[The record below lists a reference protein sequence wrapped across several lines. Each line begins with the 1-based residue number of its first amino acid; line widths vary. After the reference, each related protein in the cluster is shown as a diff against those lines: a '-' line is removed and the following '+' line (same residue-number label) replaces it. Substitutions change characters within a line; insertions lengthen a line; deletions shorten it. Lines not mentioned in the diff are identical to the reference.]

1 MRSFLQNG
9 FFILRVH
16 SILSQ
21 AREKRQKFIS
31 LRLFVKERW
40 PKEAIPS
47 FPPMPVTLTS
57 NPKKKLLFIGA
68 FFVAL
73 FLLVEVTGL
82 RTQLSPDTIRT
93 LFVEHTLVGLLLFC
107 AAFSVGNLLYV
118 PGWVFLVGAVFAL
131 GKEWGGVATFIAG
144 LCSST
149 LSFYIIR
156 RLGGTALRS
165 LDHRWADKIFAHL
178 DERPIVSVTLLRLLF
193 QTLPALTYALALA
206 DIRFRHYFL
215 GTFLGL
221 PIPIF
226 LYCYFFDIIFQYV
239 R

>member
-1 MRSFLQNG
+1 
-9 FFILRVH
+9 
-16 SILSQ
+16 
-21 AREKRQKFIS
+21 
-31 LRLFVKERW
+31 
-40 PKEAIPS
+40 
-47 FPPMPVTLTS
+47 MPVTLS
-57 NPKKKLLFIGA
+57 SDPKKKLLFIGA
-68 FFVAL
+68 FFAAL
-73 FLLVEVTGL
+73 FFVVQVTGL
-82 RTQLSPDTIRT
+82 RSQLSPDIIRG
-93 LFVEHTLVGLLLFC
+93 LFEKHIYVGLVLFC
-107 AAFSVGNLLYV
+107 LAFSVGNLLYV

-149 LSFYIIR
+149 VSFFLIR
-156 RLGGTALRS
+156 RVGGTALRS
-165 LDHRWADKIFAHL
+165 LNHRWADKIFAQL

-226 LYCYFFDIIFQYV
+226 LYCYFFDFVFQYV

>member
-1 MRSFLQNG
+1 
-9 FFILRVH
+9 
-16 SILSQ
+16 
-21 AREKRQKFIS
+21 
-31 LRLFVKERW
+31 
-40 PKEAIPS
+40 
-47 FPPMPVTLTS
+47 MPVALTS
-57 NPKKKLLFIGA
+57 DPKKKIVFIA
-68 FFVAL
+68 IFFAAM
-73 FLLVEVTGL
+73 FFLVEATGL
-82 RTQLSPDTIRT
+82 RSRLSPEDIRV
-93 LFVEHTLVGLLLFC
+93 LFESHTFVGLVLFC
-107 AAFSVGNLLYV
+107 LAFSVGNLLYV

-156 RLGGTALRS
+156 SLGGTALRS
-165 LDHRWADKIFAHL
+165 LNHRWADKIFGHL
-178 DERPIVSVTLLRLLF
+178 DERPVVSVTLLRLLF

-226 LYCYFFDIIFQYV
+226 LYCYFFDLLFHFV

>member
-1 MRSFLQNG
+1 MPFAL
-9 FFILRVH
+9 
-16 SILSQ
+16 
-21 AREKRQKFIS
+21 IS
-31 LRLFVKERW
+31 D
-40 PKEAIPS
+40 
-47 FPPMPVTLTS
+47 
-57 NPKKKLLFIGA
+57 PKKKLLFIGA
-68 FFVAL
+68 FFLGL
-73 FLLVEVTGL
+73 FLVVEVTGL
-82 RTQLSPDTIRT
+82 RAQLSPDAIRV
-93 LFVEHTLVGLLLFC
+93 LFEDHILVGLVLFC
-107 AAFSVGNLLYV
+107 LAFSVGNLLYV

-131 GKEWGGVATFIAG
+131 GKEWGGAATFIAG

-156 RLGGTALRS
+156 YLGGTALRS
-165 LDHRWADKIFAHL
+165 LNHRWADKIFGHL
-178 DERPIVSVTLLRLLF
+178 DERPVVSVTLLRLLF

-226 LYCYFFDIIFQYV
+226 LYCYFFDLAFQFV

>member
-1 MRSFLQNG
+1 
-9 FFILRVH
+9 
-16 SILSQ
+16 
-21 AREKRQKFIS
+21 
-31 LRLFVKERW
+31 
-40 PKEAIPS
+40 
-47 FPPMPVTLTS
+47 MPIALTS
-57 NPKKKLLFIGA
+57 DPKKKLLFIGA

-73 FLLVEVTGL
+73 FLVVEVTGL
-82 RTQLSPDTIRT
+82 RTQLSPGTIRN

-131 GKEWGGVATFIAG
+131 GKEWGGVATFIGG

-165 LDHRWADKIFAHL
+165 LDHRWADKIFAQL

-226 LYCYFFDIIFQYV
+226 LYCYFFDIIFHYV